1 MDIVDKSVSDYMR
14 QLYDRFDDPVLLQM
28 EGLAADREFPIVGRV
43 CGAALEMLARS
54 IGARRVFELGSG
66 FGYSAWWFARAVG
79 PQGSVSL
86 TDGDE
91 ENMAQA
97 RDYLERAGLK
107 TRCTFLVGDAF
118 ESLHA
123 TQGDFDVIYCDID
136 KEGYPEAF
144 RLAAE
149 RLRVGGM
156 YLCDNVL
163 WKGKVAETD
172 TDDKLTKAIQ
182 QHNVAVYADERFL
195 TTILPI
201 RDGILCALR
210 IN

>member
-1 MDIVDKSVSDYMR
+1 MDILDENLSAYIAG
-14 QLYDRFDDPVLLQM
+14 LYDRLDDPVLLQM
-28 EGLAADREFPIVGRV
+28 ETLAVEREFPIVGRV
-43 CGAALEMLARS
+43 CGATLEMLARS
-54 IGARRVFELGSG
+54 IDARRVFELGSG

-91 ENMAQA
+91 ENIAQA

-107 TRCTFLVGDAF
+107 HRCTFLVGDAF
-118 ESLHA
+118 ESLNA

-136 KEGYPEAF
+136 KGDYPEAF

-156 YLCDNVL
+156 YMCDNVL
-163 WKGKVAETD
+163 WKGKVTEQD
-172 TDDKLTKAIQ
+172 TDDEWTRAIQ
-182 QHNVAVYADERFL
+182 QHNEAIYADDRFL
-195 TTILPI
+195 TTIIPI

-210 IN
+210 IK

>member
-1 MDIVDKSVSDYMR
+1 MDILDESLSGYIR
-14 QLYDRFDDPVLLQM
+14 QHYDRFDDPVLLQM
-28 EGLAADREFPIVGRV
+28 ETLAADKEFPIVGRV
-43 CGAALEMLARS
+43 CGATLELLARS

-91 ENMAQA
+91 ENIAQA

-107 TRCTFLVGDAF
+107 HRCTFLVGDAF
-118 ESLHA
+118 ESLNA

-136 KEGYPEAF
+136 KGDYPEAF
-144 RLAAE
+144 RLASE

-156 YLCDNVL
+156 YMCDNVL
-163 WKGKVAETD
+163 WKGKVAEPD
-172 TDDKLTKAIQ
+172 TDDEWTRAIQ
-182 QHNVAVYADERFL
+182 QHNEAIYADERFM
-195 TTILPI
+195 TTIIPI

-210 IN
+210 IK

>member
-1 MDIVDKSVSDYMR
+1 MDILDESLSGYIR
-14 QLYDRFDDPVLLQM
+14 QHYDRFDDPVLLQM
-28 EGLAADREFPIVGRV
+28 ETLAADKEFPIVGRV
-43 CGAALEMLARS
+43 CGATLELLARS

-91 ENMAQA
+91 ENIAQA

-107 TRCTFLVGDAF
+107 HRCTFLVGDAF
-118 ESLHA
+118 ESLNA

-136 KEGYPEAF
+136 KGGYPEAF

-156 YLCDNVL
+156 YMCDNVL
-163 WKGKVAETD
+163 WKGKVAEPD
-172 TDDKLTKAIQ
+172 TDDEWTRAIQ
-182 QHNVAVYADERFL
+182 QHNEAIYADERFM
-195 TTILPI
+195 TTIIPI

-210 IN
+210 IK

>member
-1 MDIVDKSVSDYMR
+1 MDIINNDVSSYISA
-14 QLYDRFDDPVLLQM
+14 LYDRFDDPVLLQM
-28 EGLAADREFPIVGRV
+28 ESLAADKEFPIVGRP
-43 CGAALEMLARS
+43 CGAALEMLAHS

-107 TRCTFLVGDAF
+107 HRCTFLVGDAF
-118 ESLHA
+118 ESLNA
-123 TQGDFDVIYCDID
+123 TKGDFDVVYCDID
-136 KEGYPEAF
+136 KGDYPEAF
-144 RLAAE
+144 ELAAE
-149 RLRVGGM
+149 RLRVGGL
-156 YLCDNVL
+156 YLCDNAL
-163 WKGKVAETD
+163 WKGKVADKD
-172 TDDKLTKAIQ
+172 TDDKWAQAIQ
-182 QHNVAVYADERFL
+182 KHNEAVFADERFL
-195 TTILPI
+195 ATIIPI
-201 RDGILCALR
+201 RDGILSALR